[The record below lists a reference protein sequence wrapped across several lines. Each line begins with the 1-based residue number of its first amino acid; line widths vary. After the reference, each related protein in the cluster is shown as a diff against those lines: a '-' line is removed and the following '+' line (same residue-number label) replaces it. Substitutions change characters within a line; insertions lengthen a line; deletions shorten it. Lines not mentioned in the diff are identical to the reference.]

1 MTLII
6 MTIGLTIFITT
17 LKNATLS
24 IWTFWNAP
32 CLLLF
37 WLSIIMLAVVMLNV
51 VELIVVAP

>member
-6 MTIGLTIFITT
+6 MTIGLTTFISTI
-17 LKNATLS
+17 KNTTLS

-32 CLLLF
+32 SLLLF
-37 WLSIIMLAVVMLNV
+37 RLNIIMLAVVMLNV